1 MTIPEFVLWA
11 ISGVVVVL
19 ITSTGWFITNTLSKI
34 DKNQEYISTVLTKH
48 SEEIVRLQVSH
59 EMMWKQLERGD

>member
-1 MTIPEFVLWA
+1 MTISEFILWA

-34 DKNQEYISTVLTKH
+34 DKNQEQISAVLTKH
-48 SEEIVRLQVSH
+48 SEEIARLQVSH
-59 EMMWKQLERGD
+59 EMLWKQLERGD

>member
-34 DKNQEYISTVLTKH
+34 DKNQEYKYCPDQSQLR
-48 SEEIVRLQVSH
+48 EIVRLQVS
-59 EMMWKQLERGD
+59 MR